1 MYQIEFTPEALDDL
15 TAFKKKERNEILDG
29 IEEQLRFEPTTET
42 RNRKRMRPNP
52 VAEWELRIGRFRVL
66 YNVEEEVKIVS
77 IEAVGIK
84 IGSDL
89 VIRGGK
95 RKP

>member
-1 MYQIEFTPEALDDL
+1 MYQIELTPEALDDL
-15 TAFKKKERNEILDG
+15 TTFKKKERNEILDG

-77 IEAVGIK
+77 IETVGIK
-84 IGSDL
+84 VGSDL

-95 RKP
+95 RKL

>member
-15 TAFKKKERNEILDG
+15 TALKKNEQTEILDST
-29 IEEQLRFEPTTET
+29 EEQLRFEPATET
-42 RNRKRMRPNP
+42 RNRKRMRLNP

-84 IGSDL
+84 IGSNL
-89 VIRGGK
+89 VFRGKK
-95 RKP
+95 R

>member
-1 MYQIEFTPEALDDL
+1 MYQIEFTPEAIDDL
-15 TAFKKKERNEILDG
+15 SAFKKSEQNEILDG
-29 IEEQLRFEPTTET
+29 ITEQLQFEPTAET

-77 IEAVGIK
+77 IEAMGIK
-84 IGSDL
+84 IDSDL
-89 VIRGGK
+89 VIRGEK
-95 RKP
+95 RKL

>member
-15 TAFKKKERNEILDG
+15 NVFKKNEQNEILDG
-29 IEEQLRFEPTTET
+29 IEQQLRFEPTIET
-42 RNRKRMRPNP
+42 RNRKRMRTNP

-77 IEAVGIK
+77 VEALGIK

-89 VIRGGK
+89 ILRGER
-95 RKP
+95 RKL

>member
-15 TAFKKKERNEILDG
+15 TAFRKSEQNEILDG
-29 IEEQLRFEPTTET
+29 VEEQLRFEPTIET

-66 YNVEEEVKIVS
+66 YNVEGEVKIVS
-77 IEAVGIK
+77 IEAIGIK
-84 IGSDL
+84 IGNDL
-89 VIRGGK
+89 IIRGEK
-95 RKP
+95 RKL

>member
-15 TAFKKKERNEILDG
+15 TALKKNEQTEILDS
-29 IEEQLRFEPTTET
+29 IEEQLRFEPATET
-42 RNRKRMRPNP
+42 RNRKRMRLDP

-84 IGSDL
+84 IGSNL
-89 VIRGGK
+89 VFRGKK
-95 RKP
+95 R

>member
-15 TAFKKKERNEILDG
+15 TALKKNEQNEILDS
-29 IEEQLRFEPTTET
+29 IEEQLRFEPTIET
-42 RNRKRMRPNP
+42 RNRKRMRLNP
-52 VAEWELRIGRFRVL
+52 VAEWELRIGRFRIL

-84 IGSDL
+84 IGSNL
-89 VIRGGK
+89 VFRGKK
-95 RKP
+95 R

>member
-15 TAFKKKERNEILDG
+15 AAFKKSEQNEILDG
-29 IEEQLRFEPTTET
+29 VEEQLRFEPTIET

-66 YNVEEEVKIVS
+66 YNVEGEVKIVS
-77 IEAVGIK
+77 TEAIGIK
-84 IGSDL
+84 LGSNL
-89 VIRGGK
+89 VFRGKK
-95 RKP
+95 R

>member
-15 TAFKKKERNEILDG
+15 TALKKNEQTEILDST
-29 IEEQLRFEPTTET
+29 EEQLRFEPATET
-42 RNRKRMRPNP
+42 RNRKRMRLDP

-84 IGSDL
+84 IGSNL
-89 VIRGGK
+89 VFRGKK
-95 RKP
+95 R

>member
-15 TAFKKKERNEILDG
+15 TALKKNEQTEILDS
-29 IEEQLRFEPTTET
+29 IEEQLRFEPATET
-42 RNRKRMRPNP
+42 RNRKRMRLNP

-84 IGSDL
+84 IGSNL
-89 VIRGGK
+89 VFRGKK
-95 RKP
+95 R